1 MATGRNYVV
10 DTGTTVGGWIP
21 LGTASGTTEYALL
34 YGAAAANVDFNIS
47 AVRIAIASGGSA
59 SYPTNGS
66 ITFRLRRSTSTVSP
80 VLAGTGTAAYTGPGT
95 ITAQSSWIY
104 GTASSAGTG
113 TLSTPGAVVWSQTIP
128 YTAGANWAEWMT
140 PGFEINSGAGGT
152 IALTYAFDNGTSSAT
167 FCIPEFVISE

>member
-1 MATGRNYVV
+1 MALSRNYNI

-21 LGTASGTTEYALL
+21 LGTASGTTEYCLM
-34 YGAAAANVDFNIS
+34 YGTAPAGVDFNIS

-66 ITFRLRRSTSTVSP
+66 ITFRLRRMAAAASAV
-80 VLAGTGTAAYTGPGT
+80 VVGTGTAAYTGPGT
-95 ITAQSSWIY
+95 ITAQSNWIFA
-104 GTASSAGTG
+104 TASSAGTG
-113 TLSTPGAVVWSQTIP
+113 TAGSPGAVLWSQSIP
-128 YTAGANWAEWMT
+128 YTAGANWAEWFT
-140 PGFEINSGAGGT
+140 PGFELNSGAAGA